1 MGNGKWRKR
10 ANRQH
15 LGNQYQIK
23 CSVRQSPAIAIA
35 VNVELLI
42 SRKMTCG
49 GVSGCTVIDGIG
61 PEVGADTFGAPVNL
75 VANFATS

>member
-1 MGNGKWRKR
+1 
-10 ANRQH
+10 
-15 LGNQYQIK
+15 
-23 CSVRQSPAIAIA
+23 
-35 VNVELLI
+35 VELLI

-61 PEVGADTFGAPVNL
+61 PEVGANTFGAPVNL